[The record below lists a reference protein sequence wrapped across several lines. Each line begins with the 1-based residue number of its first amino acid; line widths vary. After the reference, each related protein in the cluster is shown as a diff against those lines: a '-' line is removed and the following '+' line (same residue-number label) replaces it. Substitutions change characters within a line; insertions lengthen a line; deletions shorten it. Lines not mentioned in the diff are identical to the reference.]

1 MIFRSDQHFAGLRLL
16 LALVLAVFA
25 AGVSAQQAATIVF
38 ATGGATVI
46 AADGAAR
53 RAERG
58 AALAVG
64 ETVDTADGRAQLRF
78 LDGAAISLQPG
89 TQFRIEQFRFAEQ
102 GGRAAAE
109 DRVVMRFLKG
119 ALRAV
124 SGLIGK
130 QRNEQYRMD
139 TPVGTIG
146 IRGTEYG
153 ATLGAGGLSLT
164 TYAGLVEV
172 CNSAGCAQ
180 AGRGQTLTVPDG
192 NTRPRL
198 QAAGEKSSMTP
209 GATLPELPPAQV
221 PPQLPTAPAP
231 QPTPPPPPPSQY
243 LPLDSGRLY

>member
-1 MIFRSDQHFAGLRLL
+1 MIFRSDRHFAGLRLL
-16 LALVLAVFA
+16 LGLLL
-25 AGVSAQQAATIVF
+25 AGVAAIAAAQPAATIVF
-38 ATGGATVI
+38 ATGNASVL

-58 AALAVG
+58 AAVAVG
-64 ETVDTADGRAQLRF
+64 DTVDTADGRAQLRF
-78 LDGAAISLQPG
+78 LDGATISLQPG
-89 TQFRIEQFRFAEQ
+89 TQFRVEQFRFADQ

-153 ATLGAGGLSLT
+153 ATLAGGGLSVT

-172 CNSAGCAQ
+172 CNAAGCALV
-180 AGRGQTLTVPDG
+180 GPGQTLLVADG

-198 QAAGEKSSMTP
+198 QGGGQAPTAP
-209 GATLPELPPAQV
+209 GAAVPELPPAQV
-221 PPQLPTAPAP
+221 SPQLPAPPP
-231 QPTPPPPPPSQY
+231 QPVTPPPQSPSPYVPQ
-243 LPLDSGRLY
+243 DSGRLY